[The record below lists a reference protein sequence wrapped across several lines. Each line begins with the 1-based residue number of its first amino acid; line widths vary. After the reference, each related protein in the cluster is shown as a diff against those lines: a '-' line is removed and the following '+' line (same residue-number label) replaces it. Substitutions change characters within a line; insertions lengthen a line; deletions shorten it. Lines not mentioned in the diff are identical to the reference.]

1 MVSRGSIHL
10 CGRGRFRAP
19 PSLDGSRPWA
29 HMGPG
34 AQQAERGIQDPR
46 LSHPRLSAA
55 AGRDAVAAVLLEVA
69 VQVVRAHKSLK
80 AARALIGAQAG
91 VHAHVVLQVIVVS
104 KGGSTLRAQVRLFS
118 CMLPHMNLE
127 LVLPV
132 REKYN
137 ASENEIKTQR
147 RKDRFFHARRPK
159 HSHWNMLGQ
168 LALVILYMDGA
179 WTRM

>member
-1 MVSRGSIHL
+1 
-10 CGRGRFRAP
+10 
-19 PSLDGSRPWA
+19 
-29 HMGPG
+29 MGPG
-34 AQQAERGIQDPR
+34 AQQAERGIQDPW

-55 AGRDAVAAVLLEVA
+55 AGWDAVAAVLLEVA

-91 VHAHVVLQVIVVS
+91 VHTHVVLQVIVVS

-137 ASENEIKTQR
+137 ASENEIKAQR
-147 RKDRFFHARRPK
+147 RKDRFSMHVDQSTAT
-159 HSHWNMLGQ
+159 G
-168 LALVILYMDGA
+168 IC
-179 WTRM
+179 